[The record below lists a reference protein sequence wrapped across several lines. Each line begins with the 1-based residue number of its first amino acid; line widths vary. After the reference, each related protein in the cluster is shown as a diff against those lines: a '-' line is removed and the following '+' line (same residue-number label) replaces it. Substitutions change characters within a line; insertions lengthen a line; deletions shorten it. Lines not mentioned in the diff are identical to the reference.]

1 MESER
6 CPGCGLVLE
15 PVTGPTHAYLGASP
29 ACWALYGRVLAREF
43 SDLRYA
49 RFHGTTVDAYAVQ
62 HPGVAEGR
70 TIRSAALHLIR
81 LHLTIEL
88 GEQQQK
94 ATEVMARVARS
105 RLEFEWLD
113 PPKPNGAI
121 TVSEVAATENPDE
134 HIAGVQRWAADV
146 WEAWAAHHERVRQ
159 WLKEALA

>member
-6 CPGCGLVLE
+6 CPGCGVILQ
-15 PVTGPTHAYLGASP
+15 PVDGPTHAYLGASA

-43 SDLRYA
+43 SDVRYGLL
-49 RFHGTTVDAYAVQ
+49 HGTTVDAYAVQ
-62 HPGVAEGR
+62 HPGVPERR

-88 GEQQQK
+88 GEGQQK

-113 PPKPNGAI
+113 PPEPNGAI
-121 TVSEVAATENPDE
+121 TVVDVAVTETPDE
-134 HIAGVQRWAADV
+134 HRAAVQRWAADV
-146 WEAWAAHHERVRQ
+146 WGAWASHHERVRQ